1 MKLNS
6 YLYLILIL
14 ISLGV
19 LGFFI
24 FRKPKKKQP
33 TQSIYTKA
41 LNSIIQGE
49 TKVALKHLKDVVKQD
64 TNHIDAYLQI
74 GNILREEGN
83 IEAAIKIHRSLTVR
97 PNLGRSIYR
106 QIHKSLAMDYYKNGN
121 LSRAKE
127 EALKVVKSNKKNL
140 WANQFLLEICEDQ
153 NNWKEAAQ
161 LSKTVQ
167 RIKSS
172 KNPEQL
178 SRFLVFQSMDKL
190 KNHQSNEAIILLKKA
205 IKNSPTFSLPYQ
217 KLGDVFYQENKLK
230 DAIKNWEKFV
240 ELNPGESKK
249 TLSKIESAYFDIGQ
263 FDDVEK
269 FYNRVI
275 QKNPSNLIALVNLA
289 NLLQQKGEYDASMS
303 LIDDALLQNEESIF
317 INLMKL
323 KLSLNQADD
332 LKYKKLIDKIIEQF
346 KEANIS

>member
-1 MKLNS
+1 MKLNT

-97 PNLGRSIYR
+97 PNLGRSVYR
-106 QIHKSLAMDYYKNGN
+106 QIHKSLALDYYKNGN
-121 LSRAKE
+121 LIRAKE

-140 WANQFLLEICEDQ
+140 WANQFLLEISEDQ
-153 NNWKEAAQ
+153 NDWKEAAQ

-217 KLGDVFYQENKLK
+217 KLGDVFYQDNKLK

-332 LKYKKLIDKIIEQF
+332 IKYKKLIDKIIEQF
-346 KEANIS
+346 KEKNIS

>member
-1 MKLNS
+1 MNT

-49 TKVALKHLKDVVKQD
+49 TKIALKHLKDVVKQD

-97 PNLGRSIYR
+97 PNLGRSVYR
-106 QIHKSLAMDYYKNGN
+106 QIHKSLALDYYKNGN

-140 WANQFLLEICEDQ
+140 WANQFLLEISEDQ

-323 KLSLNQADD
+323 KLSLNQTDD

-346 KEANIS
+346 KEKNIS

>member
-1 MKLNS
+1 MNS

-140 WANQFLLEICEDQ
+140 WANQFLLEISEDQ
-153 NNWKEAAQ
+153 NDWKEAAQ

-332 LKYKKLIDKIIEQF
+332 IKYKKLIDKIIEQF
-346 KEANIS
+346 KEKNIS

>member
-1 MKLNS
+1 MNT

-97 PNLGRSIYR
+97 PNLGRSVYR
-106 QIHKSLAMDYYKNGN
+106 QIHKSLALDYYKNGN
-121 LSRAKE
+121 LIRAKE

-140 WANQFLLEICEDQ
+140 WANQFLLEISEDQ
-153 NNWKEAAQ
+153 NDWKEAAQ

-217 KLGDVFYQENKLK
+217 KLGDVFYQENKLE

-289 NLLQQKGEYDASMS
+289 NLLQQKGEYDTSMS

-323 KLSLNQADD
+323 KLSLNQTDD
-332 LKYKKLIDKIIEQF
+332 IKYKKLIDKIIEQF
-346 KEANIS
+346 KEKNIS

>member
-1 MKLNS
+1 MNT

-97 PNLGRSIYR
+97 PNLGRSVYR
-106 QIHKSLAMDYYKNGN
+106 QIHKSLALDYYKNGN
-121 LSRAKE
+121 LIRAKE

-140 WANQFLLEICEDQ
+140 WANQFLLEISEDQ
-153 NNWKEAAQ
+153 NDWKEAAQ

-217 KLGDVFYQENKLK
+217 KLGDVFYQENKLE

-332 LKYKKLIDKIIEQF
+332 IKYKKLIDKIIEQF
-346 KEANIS
+346 KEKNIS

>member
-1 MKLNS
+1 MNS

-97 PNLGRSIYR
+97 PNLGRSVYR
-106 QIHKSLAMDYYKNGN
+106 QIHKSLALDYYKNGN

-140 WANQFLLEICEDQ
+140 WANQFLLEISEDQ
-153 NNWKEAAQ
+153 NDWKEAAQ

-217 KLGDVFYQENKLK
+217 KLGDVFYQENNHCWYLTFCVCFCSPPMAQKHL
-230 DAIKNWEKFV
+230 
-240 ELNPGESKK
+240 P
-249 TLSKIESAYFDIGQ
+249 
-263 FDDVEK
+263 
-269 FYNRVI
+269 VI
-275 QKNPSNLIALVNLA
+275 C
-289 NLLQQKGEYDASMS
+289 QQPTWRKCWG
-303 LIDDALLQNEESIF
+303 
-317 INLMKL
+317 NLMKL
-323 KLSLNQADD
+323 T
-332 LKYKKLIDKIIEQF
+332 
-346 KEANIS
+346 

>member
-1 MKLNS
+1 MNT

-97 PNLGRSIYR
+97 PNLGRSVYR
-106 QIHKSLAMDYYKNGN
+106 QIHKSLALDYYKNGN

-140 WANQFLLEICEDQ
+140 WANQFLLEISEDQ
-153 NNWKEAAQ
+153 NDWKEAAQ

-217 KLGDVFYQENKLK
+217 KLGDVFYQENKLQ

-275 QKNPSNLIALVNLA
+275 QKNPSNLIAFVNLA

-346 KEANIS
+346 KEKNIS

>member
-1 MKLNS
+1 MNT

-97 PNLGRSIYR
+97 PNLGRSVYR
-106 QIHKSLAMDYYKNGN
+106 QIHKSLALDYYKNGN
-121 LSRAKE
+121 LIRAKE

-140 WANQFLLEICEDQ
+140 WANQFLLEISEDQ
-153 NNWKEAAQ
+153 NDWKEAAQ

-217 KLGDVFYQENKLK
+217 KLGDVFYQENKLE

-275 QKNPSNLIALVNLA
+275 QKNPSNLVALVNLA
-289 NLLQQKGEYDASMS
+289 NLLQQKGEYDTSMS

-323 KLSLNQADD
+323 KLSLNQTDD
-332 LKYKKLIDKIIEQF
+332 IKYKKLIDKIIEQF
-346 KEANIS
+346 KEKNIS